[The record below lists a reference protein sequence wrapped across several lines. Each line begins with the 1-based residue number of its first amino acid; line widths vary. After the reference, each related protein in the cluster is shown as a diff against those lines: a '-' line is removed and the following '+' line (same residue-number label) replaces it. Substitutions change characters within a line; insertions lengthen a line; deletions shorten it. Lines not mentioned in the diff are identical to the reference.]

1 MEREFPALRIAVK
14 FLKIIAWIVS
24 GVIALAGVFALFSGT
39 AATEPYGVVGA
50 IGLLVVAALTWLS
63 GMILPELIEVLLAI
77 EENTRPRHAEHKDV
91 AA

>member
-1 MEREFPALRIAVK
+1 MEREFRALHMAVK

-24 GVIALAGVFALFSGT
+24 GVIALGSVFALFSGT

-50 IGLLVVAALTWLS
+50 IGCFIVAALTWLS

-77 EENTRPRHAEHKDV
+77 EENTRPRHTERKDV